1 MIRLQRSHDESHCL
15 HRFSFERFFNDATR
29 FSFLWR
35 ILWDR
40 LPRLRLWLMRPRRL
54 GARLASSQRMSRYI
68 QTDAALRADSSVEQ
82 ASYVLRSA
90 LTEKP
95 VRRID
100 RYYPPPRAERSGR
113 PRHAPKPRG
122 PLPLPFEASVGVE
135 RAKEGRVPFSKLLVA
150 YLAARSVPDDC
161 PPSAAFCWNNLIIK
175 RFFPF
180 NFGKQNE
187 QS

>member
-54 GARLASSQRMSRYI
+54 GARLASSQRMSRYL

-82 ASYVLRSA
+82 ASYVLRNA
-90 LTEKP
+90 LTEKT
-95 VRRID
+95 
-100 RYYPPPRAERSGR
+100 S
-113 PRHAPKPRG
+113 
-122 PLPLPFEASVGVE
+122 
-135 RAKEGRVPFSKLLVA
+135 
-150 YLAARSVPDDC
+150 
-161 PPSAAFCWNNLIIK
+161 PSN
-175 RFFPF
+175 
-180 NFGKQNE
+180 
-187 QS
+187 